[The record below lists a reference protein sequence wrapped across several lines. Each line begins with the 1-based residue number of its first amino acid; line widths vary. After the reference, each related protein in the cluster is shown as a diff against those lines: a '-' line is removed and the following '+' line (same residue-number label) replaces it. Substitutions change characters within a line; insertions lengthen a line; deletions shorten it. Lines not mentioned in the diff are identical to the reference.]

1 MKVESGTIILAIRF
15 KFNEKGIPS
24 RYYIL
29 RKCCP
34 TKRFDE
40 RGVLGRAVVNLED
53 VIVRL

>member
-1 MKVESGTIILAIRF
+1 MKVESVTIILAVRF

-34 TKRFDE
+34 TKRFDD
-40 RGVLGRAVVNLED
+40 RRVLGRAVVNLED
-53 VIVRL
+53 VIACL

>member
-15 KFNEKGIPS
+15 EFNEKGIPS

>member
-34 TKRFDE
+34 TKHFDY
-40 RGVLGRAVVNLED
+40 RGVLGIAVVNRQD
-53 VIVRL
+53 VIVCL

>member
-1 MKVESGTIILAIRF
+1 MKVESVTIILAIRF

-34 TKRFDE
+34 TKRFDD
-40 RGVLGRAVVNLED
+40 RRVLGRAVVNLED

>member
-1 MKVESGTIILAIRF
+1 MKVESVTIILAIRF

-34 TKRFDE
+34 TKHFDDW
-40 RGVLGRAVVNLED
+40 GVLGMAVVNREN
-53 VIVRL
+53 VIVCL